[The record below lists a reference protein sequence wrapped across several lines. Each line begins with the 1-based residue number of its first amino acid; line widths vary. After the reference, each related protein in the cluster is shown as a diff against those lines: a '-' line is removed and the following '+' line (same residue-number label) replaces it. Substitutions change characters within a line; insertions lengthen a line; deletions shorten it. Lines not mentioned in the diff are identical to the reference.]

1 MKLSTI
7 LCVVHILNQLVMFRT
22 KVSLFCLS
30 VNPYTIQKD
39 HPIILSLLIH
49 HFVGLCRLWF
59 LPGHLHYQ
67 VETPKKPCFLFAAL
81 STLLLMSAA
90 SASYS
95 FFFEA
100 KCAHQLV
107 RVLIESLQ
115 SFCLSLSLHVP
126 DKSAAAAALC
136 VTGKSLG
143 RINMLSSSSKVRNSI
158 IFLGCTCYA
167 ETHFSHFSFFPETL
181 YFCRSMSVRFPVL
194 E

>member
-1 MKLSTI
+1 
-7 LCVVHILNQLVMFRT
+7 MFRT

-39 HPIILSLLIH
+39 HAIILSLLIH

-143 RINMLSSSSKVRNSI
+143 RINMLSSSSK
-158 IFLGCTCYA
+158 
-167 ETHFSHFSFFPETL
+167 
-181 YFCRSMSVRFPVL
+181 
-194 E
+194 